1 MASWKRGVAR
11 LGLELGYF
19 TGIARLLTPKAG
31 GIGVIL
37 KFTHVRPLEAVRM
50 DPRQTVTPQFLDRL
64 LGGLREWNFDIVSLD
79 EVTQRLAGPPQP
91 RGRRFVCLTF
101 DGGYRDF
108 LDHAWPLLARHDAP
122 FALFVASNAPDGLA
136 DMWWLALEQV
146 IRDNSRIGLM
156 KDGQERRY
164 SAPDLR
170 AKQDLYAMLYEWL
183 RSLPQEART
192 AAMTDLCGRYRVDA
206 KALCREQSLSWQE
219 LDELAMSPLA
229 TLGTSTASYPMLSR
243 SLNDTAEREIRN
255 GRAAMEASL
264 GSTVTH
270 FAYPFGDSRSF
281 GRRHTMIASQLGFAS
296 ASTSEPDVIMPG
308 RTDVM
313 RLPRIAWDGRRTS
326 LRPMRVILT
335 GAATMRLRR
344 KRKAE

>member
-79 EVTQRLAGPPQP
+79 EVTQRLAGPPPP

-192 AAMTDLCGRYRVDA
+192 AAMTDLCGRYRRRKSAVPRAVPVVAGTRRAGVVAADDAGNVD
-206 KALCREQSLSWQE
+206 RELSDAVAE
-219 LDELAMSPLA
+219 PERYRRAGD
-229 TLGTSTASYPMLSR
+229 
-243 SLNDTAEREIRN
+243 AERSRGDGGVAGQHCYPLCLSIR
-255 GRAAMEASL
+255 R
-264 GSTVTH
+264 
-270 FAYPFGDSRSF
+270 
-281 GRRHTMIASQLGFAS
+281 
-296 ASTSEPDVIMPG
+296 
-308 RTDVM
+308 
-313 RLPRIAWDGRRTS
+313 
-326 LRPMRVILT
+326 
-335 GAATMRLRR
+335 
-344 KRKAE
+344 